1 MNCTSVPVR
10 LMLPMVAFFFFS
22 LQASEERSLIDGFD
36 AKPTLERVES
46 APGHTGSAIKLTFE
60 DGYSKMVQVSNA
72 KGSSEWD
79 KAAGISFWI
88 KGDGSDNWG
97 AMSVFHGDDDPP
109 MAYFAIFPLKD
120 SEWHKVTFSWSDLIP
135 FIPKPDMRP
144 IDPAGKVPSKLSR
157 ISFGK
162 LWFFRKY
169 PAHSYTID
177 DFSLEFQI
185 ARDRGDYMPKG
196 NPLART
202 QALLKAGKPLTLV
215 TMGDSLTDFKHA
227 ANRPVN
233 WPTLTIEGMKKIGGS
248 EVGLVNVG
256 VGGNQLVHG
265 LINMPSW
272 ICTTPKPDLVTILYG
287 YNDLDDGITP
297 EQFEQWLTIAIDR
310 VRYTTKGSADV
321 VIITSC
327 PAGAKW
333 DEPGLSALADVCRRV
348 AKAKNTGL
356 ADAATAIRTAGK
368 DAAGLFFEDNVHL
381 GPKAHALIAEA
392 VLKAIAHP

>member
-1 MNCTSVPVR
+1 MIYTSAPMW
-10 LMLPMVAFFFFS
+10 LMMSIFAS
-22 LQASEERSLIDGFD
+22 LSVLNASESGLLIDGFD
-36 AKPTLERVES
+36 GKPTQERVES
-46 APGHTGSAIKLTFE
+46 VPGHTGSAIKLTFE
-60 DGYSKMVQVSNA
+60 DGYNKMVQVSNA
-72 KGSSEWD
+72 KGSSDWD
-79 KAAGISFWI
+79 KAAGVSFWV

-97 AMSVFHGDDDPP
+97 AVSFFHGDDDPP
-109 MAYFAIFPLKD
+109 MAYFATFPLD
-120 SEWHKVTFSWSDLIP
+120 NSEWHKVTLTWDELTP

-144 IDPAGKVPSKLSR
+144 IDPASKAPSKLGR

-169 PAHSYTID
+169 PAHSYAID
-177 DFSLEFQI
+177 DMSLELHI
-185 ARDRGDYMPKG
+185 ERDPSDYTPKG
-196 NPLART
+196 NPLARV

-227 ANRPVN
+227 ANRPIN
-233 WPTLTIEGMKKIGGS
+233 WPTLTIEAMKKIGGS
-248 EVGLVNVG
+248 EVKLVNVG

-272 ICTTPKPDLVTILYG
+272 IRATPKPDLVSILYG

-310 VRYTTKGSADV
+310 VRRSTKGSADV

-333 DEPGLSALADVCRRV
+333 ADPGLGALAEVCRKV
-348 AKAKNTGL
+348 AKAKNVGL
-356 ADAATAIRTAGK
+356 ADASTAIRAAGK

-392 VLKAIAHP
+392 VMSAIASH